1 MEAYNSGNPN
11 LDEAV
16 KNWLAWDESGS
27 ASYIHIK
34 KLAESDNWE
43 ELSRIMLKRLSF
55 GTAGIRGKMGP
66 G

>member
-1 MEAYNSGNPN
+1 MEAYNSGNPE
-11 LDEAV
+11 LDITV
-16 KNWLAWDESGS
+16 KNWLSWDLPGS

-34 KLAESDNWE
+34 KLAENGSWE
-43 ELSRIMLKRLSF
+43 ELSQIMLKRLAF